1 MQTLDTLSDVF
12 RKVFADPE
20 LTVGPETTAD
30 DVEGW
35 DSMSHVTLILAIE
48 SRFRIRFTQK
58 ELMSFRRVGDLVKSI
73 EAKES

>member
-12 RKVFADPE
+12 RKVFGDPE

-48 SRFRIRFTQK
+48 SRFRITFTQK
-58 ELMSFRRVGDLVKSI
+58 ELMSIRRVGDLVKSI
-73 EAKES
+73 EANAS